1 MSKLEDYLRERN
13 RAMLKYPDVNALDQL
28 IRKHPE
34 CFDLAF
40 RIRWMKATPYVKLR
54 AMEIM
59 IKSWTEAPE
68 SLLKKVHN
76 AEERRKH
83 EGST

>member
-1 MSKLEDYLRERN
+1 
-13 RAMLKYPDVNALDQL
+13 MLKYPDVNALDQL
-28 IRKHPE
+28 INKHPE

-40 RIRWMKATPYVKLR
+40 RIRWMKATPYVRLR

-59 IKSWTEAPE
+59 IKSWTGAPK
-68 SLLKKVHN
+68 SLLKKVHD
-76 AEERRKH
+76 AEERRKN